1 MVLQIGILLIN
12 NTGGLKDI
20 LALIWNDETVCI
32 HYLKKFVYFQI
43 DYLFVIHFVGY

>member
-20 LALIWNDETVCI
+20 LALIWNDETVLEI
-32 HYLKKFVYFQI
+32 HLKFGLICYLSF
-43 DYLFVIHFVGY
+43 